1 MVFPADAGQLRFV
14 ANNSGCWAASTPQ
27 EMEMVD
33 VGTGGWG
40 RVRLVVVAV
49 YIRYVWGTC
58 CFWHQIQQGGYLW
71 GLSFLWDSH
80 TSCKFKGVSS
90 AECAATYC
98 TFASRVSCSNLL
110 TGGLKKETRTCASS
124 SEYSQPR
131 WFKTRTSVGKLQ
143 MRKCSWLLCA
153 CQGQKLLEKAPTL

>member
-1 MVFPADAGQLRFV
+1 MCLCVGRSFLADMAIILDAGQLRFV

-49 YIRYVWGTC
+49 YIRYGAAAVAFPLPIAFILSCYPLVFIISGRHLISVWGTC
-58 CFWHQIQQGGYLW
+58 CCWHQIQQGGYLW

-90 AECAATYC
+90 AECAAMYC

-110 TGGLKKETRTCASS
+110 TG
-124 SEYSQPR
+124 
-131 WFKTRTSVGKLQ
+131 
-143 MRKCSWLLCA
+143 
-153 CQGQKLLEKAPTL
+153 